1 MNSMIHNSSGRG
13 YDIEDNSQSCQP
25 SEREPLALVG
35 IGCRFPGGVRD
46 AASFWNLMAS
56 RQSGITEVPPDRW
69 DAERFY
75 DPDPLAIERIVTKWG
90 GFVDQLKSFDAAFW
104 GLSPREAMR
113 MDPQQ
118 RWLLEAAW
126 EALEDAG
133 IPPTSLRGT
142 TTGVFVGIA
151 ANDYHTLQLM
161 DKHHI
166 DMHTNSGGTLSI
178 ASNRVSYMLDL
189 KGPSLSVDTACSS
202 ALVAVSLAC
211 QAIWSGEC
219 EGALAGGANALIT
232 PNSSIGFSKAGM
244 LSPSGQCYAF
254 DERANGY
261 VRGEGAGL
269 VYLKPLSKAQRD
281 GDRIY
286 AVVRS
291 AVVNSDGHTSSMTVP
306 GVESQ
311 AALLRQAY
319 REAGIPP
326 QHVDYME
333 AHGTGTPV
341 GDPIESEA
349 LGQVLGAG
357 RAEHDKCLIGSVKTN
372 IGHLES
378 GSGIAG
384 MIKAALVLHHRLI
397 PPNQNF
403 QKANPRI
410 PFDALG
416 LEVVQELRPLPQPQG
431 RLPVAAVNSFG
442 FGGTNAHV
450 VMEAAPT
457 PLTPPRR
464 VQPTAAERPCVLP
477 ISARDQTA
485 LRNYVAA
492 YSTLLEDPSLSLA
505 DVCDS
510 AGTQKDH
517 HAERLVVLADNAV
530 QMRER
535 LQSWLESEEP
545 TPGVI
550 AGHQRAAEREL
561 VFVFTGQG
569 SQWWAMGQQL
579 LQREPLFR
587 RTIEQMDTLFQKLS
601 GWSIVKEMLK
611 SEDRSHIDR
620 TAIAQPAICAMQ
632 IGLVELWK
640 SWGIVPTRV
649 VGHSVGE
656 VAAAYCAG
664 ALSLEDTVRVIYHRS
679 RLQDTTAG
687 HGRMLATGITPRE
700 ARQMIGDLGD
710 RVHITAINSPGLVT
724 LGGDTAPLELIGA
737 RLEREGRFMRW
748 LKVNYAFHT
757 HQMDPIRDELLASL
771 ASIQP
776 QAGRIP
782 FLSTVTG
789 GLFPGEQLD
798 ATYWWHNVRRPVLFE
813 PAITKSIQ
821 SGSTMFLEVGAH
833 PSMQS
838 SLNECLTAQQ
848 AEGRVLHSLAR
859 KSDES
864 FSLLTNL
871 AQLHIGSVDID
882 WAAVNQSQ
890 GHRVMLPSY
899 PWHYETHWLD
909 RRADSLVRLEPV
921 RQSFLL
927 QRLTA
932 ARPTWQF
939 DADLRVFSYLRD
951 HQIWDGVVF
960 PAAGFAE
967 IGLEVAAELFPDDP
981 YAVEELELVKAL
993 FVSPDVVPTIQVT
1006 FDSQD
1011 RSFQIFSQADEKQD
1025 WDLHATGRL
1034 VLVTAEIPFAESVD
1048 LDELRE
1054 GLSGSLTH
1062 EQLYAELGLLG
1073 YQFGPVF
1080 SQIEQVSSVP
1090 GEALAKIVTPPLIA
1104 ESTGYRFHPAVLDA
1118 CFQATHGTR
1127 EVVSATDIPN
1137 FFFLP
1142 ESIRRVQLYRPSMPS
1157 ELWAHALLRRRDDS
1171 SILCDIF
1178 VYDKSGQ
1185 RVADVL
1191 GFRAAQIERKRSS
1204 DDVENGLYQCR
1215 WEESPLSKAP
1225 SATEPNSTSNDL
1237 SLVFADDQG
1246 VADSLI
1252 DRLTARGEATIRIRP
1267 GSAYCQLSASE
1278 FIIPPDSADGLRRAL
1293 EVGLPDGASLKSV
1306 IHCWS
1311 LDHAASDQLDV
1322 KSLLAAQPTGVLSV
1336 LHLAQV
1342 LRTTERAAAARVY
1355 CVTRSAQTVE
1365 EDDSTAGLPSSPVV
1379 GFLRVANNELPQF
1392 RWTHIDLS
1400 ASIDITEVDALL
1412 SEVSGDSDERE
1423 VAFRN
1428 HRRLVNRLRPV
1439 QADELTLRSR
1449 NAVQPDGQVIPWR
1462 LQTNKPGIL
1471 TSLSLNETYRR
1482 EPDDDEI
1489 EVRVLAG
1496 GINFRDLMKA
1506 MGMYPGNPIDLLWFG
1521 DDFSGVVERVG
1532 RNVKDLAPGDRV
1544 TGLAPYCFRTYV
1556 TVHRQKIFRLPE
1568 EISFND
1574 AATLPTAFLTAHYA
1588 INELARMQ
1596 KGESILIHAG
1606 TGGVGQ
1612 AAIQVAQRLGLEI
1625 FATAGSVEKRQL
1637 LKDMGVP
1644 HVLNSRT
1651 LEFADEIMAITQ
1663 GRGVDAVLNSLAREF
1678 IPKSLSVLAPFG
1690 RFLEIGK
1697 IDVYGKTRVRLNAL
1711 KDNISYFVIDLAQH
1725 LSSKPRYVASMF
1737 EELAERFAA
1746 GDYRPLPSTVFP
1758 ITEVVD
1764 AFRYMAQGKHVGKNV
1779 LSFTAPNIPVAPCN
1793 EPGRLLKSDATYLIT
1808 GGAGGFGWDIAKW
1821 MVSEGAR
1828 HLALMSRSGPRAE
1841 IAAELAELRA
1851 TGVTVM
1857 DLRADVTD
1865 PEDVRRAIERVTKE
1879 LPPLR
1884 GVVHAAM
1891 VLDDTFIHELN
1902 NTRFNSVLNPKM
1914 LGGWNLHVA
1923 TAGLPLDHF
1932 ISFSSVSGLIGT
1944 TKQSNYSAANCFLDA
1959 LAAYRQS
1966 RGLPALTVNWGAI
1979 GGSGYLEHNLKAK
1992 EYLDKVGFRSLYV
2005 PEAVRAL
2012 RDLMQRTC
2020 AQVCVAKADWDQLAK
2035 FSPAL
2040 KSCPIYQPLFRA
2052 KTGSRSGG
2060 SVASRVRLAAS
2071 EEQAAIIEDFL
2082 AEQVARV
2089 FGIEAA
2095 QVDRTTPMTH
2105 LGLDSLMAV
2114 DLMNRLECELHLSV
2128 PMGSVLSGPNVKQ
2141 LATTLLG
2148 LVLANSGHTSSSDEA
2163 SPGATT
2169 ASTQLT
2175 HAAVR
2180 RTRYPL
2186 TELQRSWLVRGNER
2200 PANSSC
2206 VVRLRPGIE
2215 APRMHLALGV
2225 LASRHP
2231 LINARICLTSD
2242 TPELVIQKPLGIAW
2256 EVQSAGH
2263 LSPEQLHAQ
2272 VTDEWQRVFDIEH
2285 EPLTRVQLYRTA
2297 DGSDVLLLCVHPLV
2311 ADAWS
2316 VTVLLQDL
2324 MQIYSAGSAD
2334 PQALGPA
2341 PEYSFQDFAEWQH
2354 ALLASA
2360 ASARLEDD
2368 WASQLENAPVG
2379 LHWPPV
2385 DGVHPAP
2392 SGRGGVSGF
2401 ALPSHVSLPL
2411 MAFAAE
2417 QGVAVPDLLF
2427 AAYELTLHR
2436 LCHQA
2441 DLLVGYEFDGR
2452 EYAETHRIVGRF
2464 SNCLPLRSTVEPGTT
2479 LLGFLTSSNARLA
2492 AAKRHQ
2498 HFPAS
2503 RLSRVLDW
2511 PLSDCHTPGLSA
2523 TFSAMQFPAI
2533 DELGLTLFQLESA
2546 TPTVRL
2552 GDISMESFSPPSLSV
2567 MREHQP
2573 RQAGSDLSLR
2583 IGEGRGRLIG
2593 EWRFDESVLNLNIV
2607 QNLNTLFSDTLQQ
2620 MVTRSADTIE
2630 LGTDSAAST
2639 HPHTNGHP
2647 NGLRR
2652 SLPRVRRAGPGVPD
2666 SVASDLIL
2674 DPAIAPSG
2682 VALVTDPKAAQRILL
2697 TGATGFLGAFL
2708 LDELL
2713 NRTSAEIV
2721 CLVRASD
2728 EVSAKRRVMKNLTRY
2743 SLTPFNAVERIRVV
2757 PGDFSQPFFG
2767 LTPEA
2772 YQKLA
2777 AEIDVIYHLGA
2788 DVNLALPYESLRATN
2803 VGGVIEILRLAAH
2816 TRTKPV
2822 HLTSTYAAHITEDN
2836 RGQLVTE
2843 DDPLPP
2849 FEQLLYGYGQ
2859 TKWVG
2864 EILVK
2869 TARERGIPV
2878 TMYRPGNITG
2888 HSVNGGSKTG
2898 DLLHTIVLICLRL
2911 GAAPLR
2917 DAEFDVTPV
2926 DYVAKALL
2934 ELSLQPESEGRD
2946 FHLTNPIPMQTREL
2960 TEWMLQSGLGVE
2972 IVPYHHWRDRLLEW
2986 GQQMGSD
2993 DMRILTDI
3001 LGPRAFAEDD
3011 AQAVHPRY
3019 DTQRTQAGLVNSNIT
3034 CPQPDT
3040 RLFEVYLS
3048 YLRRMKL
3055 IEAFDSQ
3062 PKDLATSTETRPVLR
3077 TRSE

>member
-1 MNSMIHNSSGRG
+1 MTHNSSGRSYVTEDAKH
-13 YDIEDNSQSCQP
+13 YDHP
-25 SEREPLALVG
+25 REPLAIVG
-35 IGCRFPGGVRD
+35 IGCRFPGNVRD
-46 AASFWNLMAS
+46 AASFWNLMVS

-69 DAERFY
+69 DAERY
-75 DPDPLAIERIVTKWG
+75 QHPDPLATERMVTKWG

-118 RWLLEAAW
+118 RWLLEVAW
-126 EALEDAG
+126 EAFEDAG
-133 IPPTSLRGT
+133 IPPSSLRGT

-151 ANDYHTLQLM
+151 ANDYHTLQLL
-161 DKHHI
+161 DRQHI
-166 DMHTNSGGTLSI
+166 DVHTNSGGTLSI

-219 EGALAGGANALIT
+219 EAALAGGASALIT
-232 PNSSIGFSKAGM
+232 PNSSLGFSKAGM

-349 LGQVLGAG
+349 LGRVLGAG

-416 LEVVQELRPLPQPQG
+416 LEVVQELRPLPQPPG

-450 VMEAAPT
+450 VMEAAPI
-457 PLTPPRR
+457 PATPPRN
-464 VQPTAAERPCVLP
+464 VQPTATERPCVLP

-485 LRNYVAA
+485 LRSYVVA
-492 YSTLLEDPSLSLA
+492 YGSLLEDESLSLA
-505 DVCDS
+505 DVCGS
-510 AGTQKDH
+510 AGTHQDH

-550 AGHQRAAEREL
+550 AGHQRAAKCEL

-579 LQREPLFR
+579 LLREPLFR
-587 RTIEQMDTLFQKLS
+587 RTIVKMDAIFQKLS
-601 GWSIVKEMLK
+601 GWSIVDEMMK
-611 SEDRSHIDR
+611 SEDRAHIDR
-620 TAIAQPAICAMQ
+620 TAIAQPAICALQ

-687 HGRMLATGITPRE
+687 HGRMLAAGITPRE
-700 ARQMIGDLGD
+700 AREMIGDLGD
-710 RVHITAINSPGLVT
+710 RIHITAINSPGLVT
-724 LGGDTAPLELIGA
+724 LGGDTVPLELIGA

-757 HQMDPIRDELLASL
+757 HQMDPIREELLASL

-776 QAGRIP
+776 QAGHIP

-838 SLNECLTAQQ
+838 SLNECLTAQH
-848 AEGRVLHSLAR
+848 AEGQVLHSLSR
-859 KSDES
+859 KTDES
-864 FSLLTNL
+864 LSLMTNL
-871 AQLHIGSVDID
+871 AQLHLGSIHID
-882 WAAVNQSQ
+882 WAAVNQSS
-890 GHRVMLPSY
+890 GHRVQLPSY

-909 RRADSLVRLEPV
+909 RRGESLTRLEPI
-921 RQSFLL
+921 RQSFL
-927 QRLTA
+927 QKRLSA
-932 ARPTWQF
+932 SRPTWQF
-939 DADLRVFSYLRD
+939 DADLRVFSYLQD

-960 PAAGFAE
+960 PAAGYAE
-967 IGLEVAAELFPDDP
+967 IGLEVAAELFPDEP

-1025 WDLHATGRL
+1025 WELNATGRL
-1034 VLVTAEIPFAESVD
+1034 VLVTAEIPFAASVD
-1048 LDELRE
+1048 LDELRD

-1062 EQLYAELGLLG
+1062 DQLYAELGLLG
-1073 YQFGPVF
+1073 YQFGPDF
-1080 SQIEQVSSVP
+1080 SQIEQVSSIP

-1118 CFQATHGTR
+1118 CFQTTHGTR

-1142 ESIRRVQLYRPSMPS
+1142 ESIRRVQLYRSSIPG
-1157 ELWAHALLRRRDDS
+1157 ELWAHAKLLRRDQS
-1171 SILCDIF
+1171 GILCDIF
-1178 VYDKSGQ
+1178 VYDKTGQ

-1191 GFRAAQIERKRSS
+1191 GFRAAQVEHKRSS
-1204 DDVENGLYQCR
+1204 NDVENGLYRCH
-1215 WEESPLSKAP
+1215 WEESPLSEVPADV
-1225 SATEPNSTSNDL
+1225 TSGSPAGQV

-1246 VADSLI
+1246 LADRLMG
-1252 DRLTARGEATIRIRP
+1252 RLTASGETAIRVRP
-1267 GSAYCQLSASE
+1267 GAAYCQLGESE
-1278 FIIPPDSADGLRRAL
+1278 FIIPPDSAEGLQRVL
-1293 EVGLPDGASLKSV
+1293 EVALAGEGLLKSV

-1311 LDHAASDQLDV
+1311 LDHTSSDQLDLN
-1322 KSLLAAQPTGVLSV
+1322 SLLAAQTTGVLSA

-1355 CVTRSAQTVE
+1355 IVSRGAQTVVSG
-1365 EDDSTAGLPSSPVV
+1365 DSAVGLASSPLV

-1392 RWTHIDLS
+1392 RWTHLDLGASHIDVDLLLC
-1400 ASIDITEVDALL
+1400 EVTH
-1412 SEVSGDSDERE
+1412 DSDERE

-1428 HRRLVNRLRPV
+1428 HRRLVNRLRPI
-1439 QADELTLRSR
+1439 QFDELTLRSQ
-1449 NAVQPDGQVIPWR
+1449 NAVQPDGQVLPWR
-1462 LQTNKPGIL
+1462 LQSNNPGIL
-1471 TSLSLNETYRR
+1471 TSLALNETSRR
-1482 EPDDDEI
+1482 EPDEDEI
-1489 EVRVLAG
+1489 EVRVMAG

-1506 MGMYPGNPIDLLWFG
+1506 MGMYPGNPVDVLWFG

-1532 RNVKDLAPGDRV
+1532 ANVMDLSPGDRV
-1544 TGLAPYCFRTYV
+1544 TGLAPYCFRTFV
-1556 TVHRQKIFRLPE
+1556 TIHRRMLFRLPRA
-1568 EISFND
+1568 ISFHD

-1596 KGESILIHAG
+1596 PGESILIHAG

-1663 GRGVDAVLNSLAREF
+1663 GRGVDAVLNSLARDF

-1725 LSSKPRYVASMF
+1725 LSAKPQYVAAMF
-1737 EELAERFAA
+1737 KELAQRFAA
-1746 GDYRPLPSTVFP
+1746 GDYLPLPSTVFP

-1779 LSFTAPNIPVAPCN
+1779 LSFTAPVIPVAPCH

-1821 MVSEGAR
+1821 MASEGAR
-1828 HLALMSRSGPRAE
+1828 HLALLSRSGPRAE
-1841 IAAELAELRA
+1841 IAEELAELRA

-1865 PEDVRRAIERVTKE
+1865 PGDVRRAIERVTKE

-1891 VLDDTFIHELN
+1891 VLDDTFIHELDN
-1902 NTRFNSVLNPKM
+1902 ARFSSVLKPKL

-1959 LAAYRQS
+1959 LASYRQS
-1966 RGLPALTVNWGAI
+1966 LGLPALTINWGAI

-2020 AQVCVAKADWDQLAK
+2020 SQVCVAKADWDQLAK

-2052 KTGSRSGG
+2052 KSGSRSSG
-2060 SVASRVRLAAS
+2060 SVASRVCHAAP
-2071 EEQAAIIEDFL
+2071 EEQAAILEDFL

-2114 DLMNRLECELHLSV
+2114 DLMNRLESELSLSV

-2148 LVLANSGHTSSSDEA
+2148 LVLVNSSSADSPDEVN
-2163 SPGATT
+2163 PGVTPATT
-2169 ASTQLT
+2169 PWA
-2175 HAAVR
+2175 HAALR
-2180 RTRYPL
+2180 RMCYPL
-2186 TELQRSWLVRGNER
+2186 TAAQRSWLAVGMEC
-2200 PANSSC
+2200 PTNSAC
-2206 VVRLRPGIE
+2206 VVRLSPRIE
-2215 APRMHLALGV
+2215 TPRMQLVLAA

-2231 LINARICLTSD
+2231 LINARICVTGE
-2242 TPELVIQKPLGIAW
+2242 TPELVLQKRLGIEL
-2256 EVQSAGH
+2256 EVRCAEALTQ
-2263 LSPEQLHAQ
+2263 EQLHAL
-2272 VTDEWQRVFDIEH
+2272 VMAERQRAFDIEH
-2285 EPLTRVQLYRTA
+2285 GPLTRVQLYRTGE
-2297 DGSDVLLLCVHPLV
+2297 GSDLLLLSVHPIV
-2311 ADAWS
+2311 ADEWS

-2324 MQIYSAGSAD
+2324 VQLSVAERVD
-2334 PQALGPA
+2334 PQALGES
-2341 PEYSFQDFAEWQH
+2341 EYSFQDFAEWQH
-2354 ALLASA
+2354 ELLASA
-2360 ASARLEDD
+2360 ASAHVADD
-2368 WASQLENAPVG
+2368 WADPLDGAPVG
-2379 LHWPPV
+2379 LQWPSSAKGGH
-2385 DGVHPAP
+2385 DDH
-2392 SGRGGVSGF
+2392 SRRGGVLGF
-2401 ALPSHVSLPL
+2401 MLFSEVSLPL

-2417 QGVAVPDLLF
+2417 QGLVVSDLLF

-2436 LCHQA
+2436 FCHQP
-2441 DLLVGYEFDGR
+2441 DLLVGYEFAGR
-2452 EYAETHRIVGRF
+2452 DHAETHHLVGRF
-2464 SNCLPLRSTVEPGTT
+2464 ANCLPLRSTVEPGMTF
-2479 LLGFLTSSNARLA
+2479 LGFLSSSIARVDA
-2492 AAKRHQ
+2492 AQRHQ
-2498 HFPAS
+2498 HLPFS
-2503 RLSRVLDW
+2503 RLSRVLEW
-2511 PLSDCHTPGLSA
+2511 PLRDGEVPRLSA
-2523 TFSAMQFPAI
+2523 TFTALHFPAI
-2533 DELGLTLFQLESA
+2533 DDEGFALFQLDSSA
-2546 TPTVRL
+2546 PAVRFGNL
-2552 GDISMESFSPPSLSV
+2552 FIESFAPPSWLAT
-2567 MREHQP
+2567 HGHHP
-2573 RQAGSDLSLR
+2573 RRAASELSLR
-2583 IGEGRGRLIG
+2583 IGEGRGRLVG
-2593 EWRFDESVLNLNIV
+2593 EWLFDEAVLSLDSVQQLSVL
-2607 QNLNTLFSDTLQQ
+2607 FRDTLHE
-2620 MVTRSADTIE
+2620 MITRPTDIIDLSSSADTMA
-2630 LGTDSAAST
+2630 LHDA
-2639 HPHTNGHP
+2639 NGKENVSP
-2647 NGLRR
+2647 R
-2652 SLPRVRRAGPGVPD
+2652 SLPRVRRADLGVPE

-2674 DPAIAPSG
+2674 DPAIVPPGTAPVVDANS
-2682 VALVTDPKAAQRILL
+2682 AQRILL

-2713 NRTSAEIV
+2713 NRTTAEIV
-2721 CLVRASD
+2721 CLVRAGE
-2728 EVSAKRRVMKNLTRY
+2728 EVSAQRRVMKNLARY
-2743 SLTPFNAVERIRVV
+2743 SLTPIKAADRIRVI
-2757 PGDFSQPFFG
+2757 PGDLSQQLFG
-2767 LTPEA
+2767 LSSKA
-2772 YQKLA
+2772 FRQLA
-2777 AEIDVIYHLGA
+2777 TEIDVIYHNGA
-2788 DVNLALPYESLRATN
+2788 EVNLALPYGSLRESN
-2803 VGGVIEILRLAAH
+2803 VGGVREVLRFAAEH
-2816 TRTKPV
+2816 HTKPV
-2822 HLTSTYAAHITEDN
+2822 HLVSTFTVHTTSEN

-2849 FEQLLYGYGQ
+2849 FGKLLYGYSQ

-2864 EILVK
+2864 EHLVQ
-2869 TARERGIPV
+2869 TARQRGIPV
-2878 TMYRPGNITG
+2878 TVYRPGHISGDSVTG
-2888 HSVNGGSKTG
+2888 ASNSS

-2911 GAAPLR
+2911 GAAPER
-2917 DAEFDVTPV
+2917 DVEFDLTPV
-2926 DYVAKALL
+2926 DYVAKALV
-2934 ELSLQPESEGRD
+2934 ELSLQPESTGGE

-2960 TEWMLQSGLGVE
+2960 TEWMQQSGLGVD
-2972 IVPYHHWRDRLLEW
+2972 IVPYDDWRDRLLAW
-2986 GQQMGSD
+2986 GQQRGTD

-3001 LGPRAFAEDD
+3001 LGPRAFAEDN
-3011 AQAVHPRY
+3011 AQAVHPQF
-3019 DTQRTQAGLVNSNIT
+3019 DTQRTQAGLRNSKIF
-3034 CPQPDT
+3034 CAPPDT
-3040 RLFEVYLS
+3040 HLFDTYLS
-3048 YLRRMKL
+3048 FLRRMNL
-3055 IEAFDSQ
+3055 IGTPDGEPD
-3062 PKDLATSTETRPVLR
+3062 DLAMSSDSS
-3077 TRSE
+3077 RS